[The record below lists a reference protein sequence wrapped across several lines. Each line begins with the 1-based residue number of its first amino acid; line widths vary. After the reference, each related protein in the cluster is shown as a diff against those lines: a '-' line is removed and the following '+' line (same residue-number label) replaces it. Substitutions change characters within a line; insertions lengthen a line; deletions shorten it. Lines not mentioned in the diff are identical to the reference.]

1 MSTVAKPQ
9 SRMTFWLKMIVFFAL
24 LFGFQL
30 LPAPDPLTPL
40 GMKVLGVFFAMLFG
54 WSTIGLI
61 WPSIAGMLAIVML
74 DVLTMPAFLASGWG
88 SPITLL
94 VFFMMMVAKNLEK
107 GGISSFIAMW
117 FISRKIVIG
126 KPWLFCFMFLFSI
139 AVVSSLTSA
148 VAMIFLGWA
157 IFADILEEIK
167 AEKFEAFS
175 NFIMIGIVMA
185 ASAGDAIFHFR
196 TVGAVGFGVMEKVS
210 GEALNT
216 FAYFLW
222 ALSCTAAI
230 IAVFSLVGKYIFRI
244 DATKLK
250 QLNEDYFAQN
260 SLSLDKRQRALLLLM
275 LLLIFM
281 MLMPSVTPASWM
293 INVILG
299 KLGAAGIAALT
310 CLLMS
315 VIHVE
320 GEPLMN
326 PGVCVREGV
335 SFEVVFLMA
344 TIFPIALNLF
354 PMEETGINPFLVNIF
369 APIVEGRSG
378 FIFLAL
384 AAFCALVL
392 TNLMGNVTVPTL
404 LYPVFYPIAMKL
416 GMSPVALM
424 VPIVYASTFGV
435 MLPCGCPMAAVMFG
449 NKENIRTKD
458 IYTFVPVWFVIC
470 SIVVCVLWAFL
481 ATLVF

>member
-1 MSTVAKPQ
+1 MSTAANPQ
-9 SRMTFWLKMIVFFAL
+9 SRMKFWFKMIVFFTL

-74 DVLTMPAFLASGWG
+74 DVLSLPEFLASGWG

-107 GGISSFIAMW
+107 GGISSYIAMW
-117 FISRKIVIG
+117 FISRKAVIG
-126 KPWLFCFMFLFSI
+126 RPWLFCFMFLLSI

-167 AEKFEAFS
+167 AEKFEGFA
-175 NFIMIGIVMA
+175 NFIMVGIVMSA
-185 ASAGDAIFHFR
+185 CAGDAIFHFR

-210 GEALNT
+210 GETLNT
-216 FAYFLW
+216 FAYFIW
-222 ALSCTAAI
+222 ALTCSAAL
-230 IAVFSLVGKYIFRI
+230 IAVFTIVGKYLFRI

-250 QLNEDYFAQN
+250 QLNEEYFAKKE
-260 SLSLDKRQRALLLLM
+260 LSLNKRQRALLLLM

-281 MLMPSVTPASWM
+281 MLVPSITPADWM
-293 INVILG
+293 MNVILG
-299 KLGAAGIAALT
+299 KLGACGIAALT

-315 VIHVE
+315 VIHID
-320 GEPLMN
+320 GAPLMN
-326 PGVCVREGV
+326 PGACVRDGV
-335 SFEVVFLMA
+335 SFDVVFLMA
-344 TIFPIALNLF
+344 TIFPIALKLF
-354 PMEETGINPFLVNIF
+354 PMEETGINPFLVSIF

-378 FIFLAL
+378 FVFLAL
-384 AAFCALVL
+384 AAFCALAL

-424 VPIVYASTFGV
+424 VPIVFASTFGV
-435 MLPCGCPMAAVMFG
+435 LLPCGCPMAAVMFG
-449 NKENIRTKD
+449 NTENIRTKD
-458 IYTFVPVWFVIC
+458 IYTYVPVWFAICAVI
-470 SIVVCVLWAFL
+470 VCIIWAFFAIL
-481 ATLVF
+481 MF